1 MEASQTGAAADRQ
14 PAATPV
20 PTEQRSYVVA
30 PVTASGTALGLA
42 GFALSTFL
50 LSMYNGHLVSLAGE
64 PVIFPMLLLY
74 GGIAQFIGGMWAFL
88 AGNPFA
94 AVIFGS
100 YGAFWAGL
108 WLLLTHYL
116 KMVPAGGVANHALG
130 LFLWSWALFTT
141 LMFLAALPSNL
152 AVLTTVGLLVIVEII
167 LAIGYDSG
175 SVSTVKIGGYVGIA
189 LAASAWYTMLSII
202 LESTFGRPI
211 LPVFPTERLFA

>member
-1 MEASQTGAAADRQ
+1 MEASQGGAAASRDAPAPAQ
-14 PAATPV
+14 PQT
-20 PTEQRSYVVA
+20 YVTA
-30 PVTASGTALGLA
+30 PITASGTALGLA

-50 LSMYNGHLVSLAGE
+50 LSMYNAHLVSTAGE

-74 GGIAQFIGGMWAFL
+74 GGIAQFIGGMWEFRT
-88 AGNPFA
+88 GNTFA
-94 AVIFGS
+94 AVTFGS

-141 LMFLAALPSNL
+141 MLFIASLRSNL
-152 AVLTTVGLLVIVEII
+152 AVVVTVALLVIVEII

-175 SVSTVKIGGYVGIA
+175 SLNTVKVGGYVGIA
-189 LAASAWYTMLSII
+189 LAAVAWYTMFSII
-202 LESTFGRPI
+202 LESTFGRPV
-211 LPVFPTERLFA
+211 LPVISLEHLFVR